1 MTVHNNDGF
10 DAPTTAF
17 ATDAFDDS
25 GFTTPDA
32 VAGGTGTEP
41 ERPGESMHGGVDF
54 GLFVI
59 RIAVGGLMIAHGLQ
73 KLGLLGGPGIDGFAQ
88 ALTAMGFSDQTTLL
102 AWITALSEV
111 GGGALL
117 VLGLF
122 TPFGAAAVL
131 GVLANAVYGKL
142 ESGFFA
148 ATGGFEFDLL
158 IAVVAFALLFTG
170 AGRVSLDKNTPWRR
184 KPWPLGLV
192 SLVIAAGLTTAVIV
206 LFR

>member
-1 MTVHNNDGF
+1 M
-10 DAPTTAF
+10 
-17 ATDAFDDS
+17 
-25 GFTTPDA
+25 
-32 VAGGTGTEP
+32 
-41 ERPGESMHGGVDF
+41 
-54 GLFVI
+54 
-59 RIAVGGLMIAHGLQ
+59 
-73 KLGLLGGPGIDGFAQ
+73 
-88 ALTAMGFSDQTTLL
+88 
-102 AWITALSEV
+102 
-111 GGGALL
+111 
-117 VLGLF
+117 
-122 TPFGAAAVL
+122 L